1 MIVGSQD
8 KEQRE
13 DADGP
18 LSYIYMRSMDKD
30 KGLKSSATSTMISF
44 N

>member
-1 MIVGSQD
+1 MIVGGQD

-18 LSYIYMRSMDKD
+18 LSYIPLRNMD
-30 KGLKSSATSTMISF
+30 KGLISSATSAMISF